1 MSAFI
6 CGMWEKS
13 HYGSN
18 WNVTVFLYISAAYE
32 ESHYSQ
38 LVFPGASLILLSVR
52 TYWGPGG
59 EQQERPIS
67 VIEAT
72 ASSAARQ
79 DKRRANTSRMKRR
92 ANSIKTLWGRKLQS
106 KESKTQEKLN
116 ASFWAVKCLAMKR
129 TACWGKCGCKNMR
142 IDYV

>member
-6 CGMWEKS
+6 RGMWEKS
-13 HYGSN
+13 HHGSN

-52 TYWGPGG
+52 TYRGPGG

-79 DKRRANTSRMKRR
+79 ENRRSQHVVDETEGKCNKNFVGQAT
-92 ANSIKTLWGRKLQS
+92 
-106 KESKTQEKLN
+106 
-116 ASFWAVKCLAMKR
+116 AVKSK
-129 TACWGKCGCKNMR
+129 
-142 IDYV
+142 